1 MKIVNDAAKRGVKL
15 ISDFL
20 KIIAT
25 DAQQRT
31 WLMQGVEL
39 HRKLYPAF
47 DKRVLN
53 ANNYRAHLILSV
65 LLNIRTKR

>member
-1 MKIVNDAAKRGVKL
+1 MKPRNELRVKL

-20 KIIAT
+20 TITTT
-25 DAQQRT
+25 DAQQRW
-31 WLMQGVEL
+31 WLMQGVEH

>member
-1 MKIVNDAAKRGVKL
+1 VKIVNEAAERGIKL

-20 KIIAT
+20 TITTA

-31 WLMQGVEL
+31 WLMQGVEH

-47 DKRVLN
+47 DKRALN
-53 ANNYRAHLILSV
+53 ANN
-65 LLNIRTKR
+65 